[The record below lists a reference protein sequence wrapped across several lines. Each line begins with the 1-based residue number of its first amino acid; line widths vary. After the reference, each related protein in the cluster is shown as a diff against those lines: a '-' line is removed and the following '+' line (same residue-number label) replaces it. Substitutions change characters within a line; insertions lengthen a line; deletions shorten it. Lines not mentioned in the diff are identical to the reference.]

1 MADEIITGSDLGAL
15 TSYALVA
22 NSSYQNRCLTSL
34 AIAQTNNKAKTTT
47 DSAVPLSAALF
58 HNDTAQVEEC
68 VRKSTVSYVTG
79 LRQVDFTTKSGYYP
93 TSWLQTLS
101 NSATNAAKLL
111 CGSISITKQNG
122 YFYPNY
128 HVGSGSYTYSLFG
141 TSGTWDMSSL
151 YCTSITAYTSTNI
164 SVHNENITS
173 FKANANATF
182 SISGCTQLRTL
193 YLAAGAKAAST
204 TIFSGC
210 TNLKS
215 ISITSN
221 PYGTGGI
228 ISNAAVNYSLLPYG
242 GHVSLNWND
251 PNGTGTFYFDSSCY
265 YRYTPTSVPTGGG
278 FMVSGYGLYYSSTAG
293 GWSALFRDR
302 KWTLSNSGTQHTGG
316 GGGYYYY

>member
-1 MADEIITGSDLGAL
+1 MADEIITGSDIYSITG
-15 TSYALVA
+15 SLVA
-22 NSSYQNRCLTSL
+22 NSSYRNKCLTTL
-34 AIAQTNNKAKTTT
+34 DIAQTNNKAKTTT

-58 HNDTAQVEEC
+58 TNDTSQVKEC

-79 LRQVDFTTKSGYYP
+79 LLQVDFTTKSGYYP
-93 TSWLQTLS
+93 TNWLQTLS
-101 NSATNAAKLL
+101 NSPTNAAKLL
-111 CGSISITKQNG
+111 CGSVSITKQNG

-173 FKANANATF
+173 FRANSNATF

-193 YLAAGAKAAST
+193 YLATGAKAAST

-221 PYGTGGI
+221 PSGTGGI
-228 ISNAAVNYSLLPYG
+228 ISNAAVNYSLLPTG
-242 GHVSLNWND
+242 GHVSINWSD
-251 PNGTGTFYFDSSCY
+251 PNGSGTFYFDSYCY
-265 YRYTPTSVPTGGG
+265 YRYANGFVPTGGG
-278 FMVSGYGLYYSSTAG
+278 FWVGGYGLFYSPTAS
-293 GWSALFRDR
+293 GWSALFRDK
-302 KWTLSNSGTQHTGG
+302 KWTLSNSGTEYKG
-316 GGGYYYY
+316 GGGYYY

>member
-1 MADEIITGSDLGAL
+1 MADEIMNGSDMYSITGG
-15 TSYALVA
+15 LVA
-22 NSSYQNRCLTSL
+22 NSNYSKKCFTTLD
-34 AIAQTNNKAKTTT
+34 IAKTNNKSKTTT

-58 HNDTAQVEEC
+58 TNDTSQVKEC

-79 LRQVDFTTKSGYYP
+79 LLQVDFTTKSGYYP
-93 TSWLQTLS
+93 TTWLQTLS
-101 NSATNAAKLL
+101 NSPTNAAKLL
-111 CGSISITKQNG
+111 CGSVSITKQNG

-164 SVHNENITS
+164 SVHNDQITS
-173 FKANANATF
+173 FRANSNATF
-182 SISGCTQLRTL
+182 SISGCTQLRNL
-193 YLAAGAKAAST
+193 YLAAGARAGST

-221 PYGTGGI
+221 PSGTGGI
-228 ISNAAVNYSLLPYG
+228 ISNAAVDYSLLPSS
-242 GHVSLNWND
+242 GHVSINWND
-251 PNGTGTFYFDSSCY
+251 PNGTGTFYFDANCY
-265 YRYTPTSVPTGGG
+265 YRYAPSSVPAGGG
-278 FMVSGYGLYYSSTAG
+278 FMVGGYGLYYSYTGG
-293 GWSALFRDR
+293 GWSALFRDK
-302 KWTLSNSGTQHTGG
+302 KWTISNSGTEHK